1 MQTWFASA
9 ERAEPEVLAQD
20 VVQVAESDL
29 FHVLLKA
36 WHGYVIV
43 LNEHRQVLA
52 INPAL
57 LRDLGT
63 PVLASLLGRRLGEL
77 VGCRHAWEGPG
88 GCGTG
93 HACSDCGAML
103 TILDA
108 LERQE
113 PVEGTCHIARE
124 SGSLHLAVRAT
135 PVQEDGRD
143 YLVVGMHD
151 MSDSMHRQALE
162 RTFFHYM
169 RNTLAGLVG
178 WSELL
183 AVECDKDDSSRV
195 ARLALRL
202 SDEIEAHRLLLE
214 AESGSL
220 RARRSPVAV
229 AELFSQL
236 RDQFPTQS
244 HRLDLEQP
252 QGVVTTDR
260 VLLLR
265 VLGNMTK
272 NALEATR
279 EDQQVR
285 VHYYASPR
293 PVFEVSNPG
302 GIPVATACRLFERGY
317 STKGAHGRGL
327 GTWAM
332 KLLGEQVLGGKVSFA
347 CAQGTTTFRVELPA
361 Y

>member
-9 ERAEPEVLAQD
+9 ERAEPEVLARD
-20 VVQVAESDL
+20 ALQVTESDL
-29 FHVLLKA
+29 FRVLLKA

-52 INPAL
+52 VNPAL

-63 PVLASLLGRRLGEL
+63 PALECLLGRRPGEL

-93 HACSDCGAML
+93 HACSDCGAVL
-103 TILDA
+103 TVLEA

-113 PVEGTCHIARE
+113 PVDGTCHIAQE

-135 PVQEDGRD
+135 PVQEGGRG

-151 MSDSMHRQALE
+151 MSDTLHRQALE
-162 RTFFHYM
+162 RTFFHDV
-169 RNTLAGLVG
+169 RNTLAGLLG

-183 AVECDKDDSSRV
+183 ATECDKDDSSRV
-195 ARLALRL
+195 ASLALRL
-202 SDEIEAHRLLLE
+202 SDELEAHRLLLE

-220 RARRSPVAV
+220 KARRGPVAV
-229 AELFSQL
+229 SKLFSQL
-236 RDQFPTQS
+236 REQFPSQS

-252 QGVVTTDR
+252 QGVVFTDR

-265 VLGNMTK
+265 VLGNMAK

-285 VHYYASPR
+285 VHFSASPR

-302 GIPVATACRLFERGY
+302 TIPEAVARRLFERGY
-317 STKGAHGRGL
+317 STKGSHGRGL

-332 KLLGEQVLGGKVSFA
+332 KLLGERVLGGEVGFH
-347 CAQGTTTFRVELPA
+347 CEEGTTTFRVELPGG
-361 Y
+361 